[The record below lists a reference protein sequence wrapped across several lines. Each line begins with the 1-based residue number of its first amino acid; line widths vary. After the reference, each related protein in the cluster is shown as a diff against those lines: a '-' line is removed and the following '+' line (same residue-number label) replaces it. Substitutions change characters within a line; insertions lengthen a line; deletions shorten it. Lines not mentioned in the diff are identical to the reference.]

1 MQKQAEDELHTS
13 SAAALYDRYARAI
26 FAYLRLHTPS
36 REDAE
41 DLTLEVFLAA
51 LEYHHLSGLSDDEQL
66 AWLRRVARNH
76 LIDSYRRST
85 RHPVVALDQVTETL
99 YDDEVQAPER
109 LAVRNE
115 EYTHL
120 HAAVKRLSVP
130 QQQLLRLR
138 YGDGLRFAEIAVLL
152 NKREAALRKMLSR
165 TLVFLRSSFEIQ

>member
-1 MQKQAEDELHTS
+1 MQKQAEDELHTR

-41 DLTLEVFLAA
+41 DVTLEVFLAA
-51 LEYHHLSGLSDDEQL
+51 LEDHHLSGLSDDAQL
-66 AWLRRVARNH
+66 AWLRRVARNK

-85 RHPVVALDQVTETL
+85 RHPVVALDQVAETL
-99 YDDEVQAPER
+99 YDDEAQAPEQ
-109 LAVRNE
+109 LAVRHE

-120 HAAVKRLSVP
+120 HAAVKRLSVL
-130 QQQLLRLR
+130 QQQVVRLR

-152 NKREAALRKMLSR
+152 NKSEAALRKLLSR
-165 TLVFLRSSFEIQ
+165 TLVFLRSSYDIH